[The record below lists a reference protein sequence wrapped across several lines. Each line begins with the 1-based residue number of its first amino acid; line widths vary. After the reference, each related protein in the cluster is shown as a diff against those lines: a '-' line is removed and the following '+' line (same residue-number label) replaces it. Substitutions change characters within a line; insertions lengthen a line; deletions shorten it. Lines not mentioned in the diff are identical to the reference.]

1 MNFGPKRLE
10 IIIRNVLRHDFLDRA
25 VVFLRI
31 WGRCDISLSGSAV
44 QGDCCLAQER
54 RRASARVTIAGPSRF
69 NLPLRELS
77 VRNGPV

>member
-31 WGRCDISLSGSAV
+31 WGRCDISLRDLPCRVIAV
-44 QGDCCLAQER
+44 WRKSVVGR
-54 RRASARVTIAGPSRF
+54 RPG
-69 NLPLRELS
+69 
-77 VRNGPV
+77 